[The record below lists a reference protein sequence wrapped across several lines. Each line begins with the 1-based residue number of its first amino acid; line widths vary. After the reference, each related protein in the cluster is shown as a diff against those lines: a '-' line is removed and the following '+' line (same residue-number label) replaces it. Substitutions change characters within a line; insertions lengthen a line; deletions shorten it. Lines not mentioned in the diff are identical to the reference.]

1 MSAPQ
6 AATEEMAAALVSG
19 LIVVD
24 YEITDEQAAAIKFQF
39 SAVEDGRDVRLTPQE
54 ARALA
59 LLLIIRRVRDTEWWL
74 EWEDLPNLDE
84 LSMDILAEAA
94 WHIAAQLD
102 RRLTAVELLHDIDSR
117 DLLKRGPL

>member
-54 ARALA
+54 ARAFA

-117 DLLKRGPL
+117 DLLKRGTL

>member
-117 DLLKRGPL
+117 DLLKRGTL